1 MAKKI
6 DITEEDY
13 AMLMP
18 TGDRILVKRDQ
29 GEERTESGIWY
40 AKQQNRQTGI
50 VIAVG
55 DDEKF
60 TDGKSRITPGCK
72 IYFIEEGYVPIGDFL
87 LMKSTSVLG
96 VFHPSEVKKKWFF
109 PFYFGNVWWSQPIV
123 RRLPFANVAQR

>member
-6 DITEEDY
+6 DINDVDY
-13 AMLMP
+13 TKFLP
-18 TGDRILVKRDQ
+18 TQDYVLAKRDE
-29 GEERTESGIWY
+29 GEEKTESGVWY
-40 AKQQNRQTGI
+40 AKQQNRQTG
-50 VIAVG
+50 VVLAVG

-96 VFHPSEVKKKWFF
+96 VFAKE
-109 PFYFGNVWWSQPIV
+109 
-123 RRLPFANVAQR
+123 

>member
-6 DITEEDY
+6 DITKEDY

-18 TGDRILVKRDQ
+18 TGDRVLIKRDK
-29 GEERTESGIWY
+29 GEEKTESGIIY
-40 AKQQNRQTGI
+40 VKEQRRQTG
-50 VIAVG
+50 VILAVG

-60 TDGKSRITPGCK
+60 TNGKSRITPGCK

-96 VFHPSEVKKKWFF
+96 VFHPSEQKSKK
-109 PFYFGNVWWSQPIV
+109 
-123 RRLPFANVAQR
+123 

>member
-40 AKQQNRQTGI
+40 AKQQNRQTGV

-96 VFHPSEVKKKWFF
+96 VFHPSEAKK
-109 PFYFGNVWWSQPIV
+109 
-123 RRLPFANVAQR
+123 